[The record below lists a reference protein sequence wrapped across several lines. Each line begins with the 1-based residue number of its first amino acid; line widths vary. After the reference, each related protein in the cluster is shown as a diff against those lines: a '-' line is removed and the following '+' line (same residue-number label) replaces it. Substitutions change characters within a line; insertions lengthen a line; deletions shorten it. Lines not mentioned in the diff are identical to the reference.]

1 MPNWEAGGVEPVGL
15 GVKKGGKRILME
27 SHYLRYVVAGR
38 LQRDFILPLEGRPC
52 LDVPGG
58 GAIYA
63 AVGILIWDRAV
74 GLISRVGEDYPQEW
88 LEGFASY
95 GLDTRGIRIL
105 PQAVDLRRVIC
116 HLEGAEEA
124 GNPLAWFAQ
133 LGIPVPKV
141 LLGYVPPHRSLN
153 HPANPTPL
161 TLRLNDIPADYLEAT
176 AAHLAP
182 MDYLSHSLLPSALRK
197 GNITTITLDPG
208 SEYMHPAMWEQIP
221 PLVRGVTAFI
231 VAEEDLR
238 HLFQGRSTDIWEM
251 AEAIASWGCEFVIIK
266 RGEAG
271 QYLFEKSG
279 RKRWVIPAYP
289 ARVADPT
296 GAGDAFGGGFL
307 AGYRQTYDPLEATLC
322 GNISASL
329 VVEGS
334 GPFYALD
341 ALPGLA
347 QARLEVL
354 RDSVSVL

>member
-1 MPNWEAGGVEPVGL
+1 MG
-15 GVKKGGKRILME
+15 
-27 SHYLRYVVAGR
+27 SYYLRYVVAGR
-38 LQRDFILPLEGRPC
+38 LQRDFILPLEGKPR

-63 AVGILIWDRAV
+63 AVGILIWDHAV

-88 LEGFASY
+88 LDSFATY

-116 HLEGAEEA
+116 HLENAEETT
-124 GNPLAWFAQ
+124 NPLAWFAQ

-141 LLGYVPPHRSLN
+141 LLGYVPPRQSHN
-153 HPANPTPL
+153 HHGDSTPL
-161 TLRLNDIPADYLEAT
+161 TLRLNDIPMDYLEAT

-182 MDYLSHSLLPSALRK
+182 MDYLSHALLPSALRK
-197 GNITTITLDPG
+197 GNVTTITLDPG
-208 SEYMHPAMWEQIP
+208 REYMHPAMWEQIP
-221 PLVRGVTAFI
+221 PLVRDVTAFL

-238 HLFQGRSTDIWEM
+238 RLFQGRSTDLWEM
-251 AEAIASWGCEFVIIK
+251 AEVIASWGCEFVVIK

-271 QYLFEKSG
+271 QYLFERAG
-279 RKRWVIPAYP
+279 RKRWAIPAYP
-289 ARVADPT
+289 ARVTDPT

-307 AGYRQTYDPLEATLC
+307 AGYRQTYDPLEATLY

-341 ALPGLA
+341 TLPGLA
-347 QARLEVL
+347 RARLEIL
-354 RDSVSVL
+354 RDSVSVP